1 MAGDGGNDH
10 ATGGMARTGNVDPKW
25 PASSGGT
32 VNLEDLEEP
41 HNNNRGLGEQR
52 MKRKRAYNVG
62 ESPRPERMRVI
73 HTRGGNKR
81 RVHETGTRGGYKRR
95 VQRMKRKR
103 AYNVGESTPRP
114 EQMREIQ
121 EAGTRG
127 GYKRRVQR
135 MKRVQRVVK
144 RMINATKRN
153 R

>member
-1 MAGDGGNDH
+1 MVGDGGNDH

-73 HTRGGNKR
+73 RLYIQL
-81 RVHETGTRGGYKRR
+81 TRGGYKRR
-95 VQRMKRKR
+95 VQ
-103 AYNVGESTPRP
+103 ET
-114 EQMREIQ
+114 
-121 EAGTRG
+121 GTRG

-135 MKRVQRVVK
+135 MKRVQRVVQE
-144 RMINATKRN
+144 ND
-153 R
+153 

>member
-1 MAGDGGNDH
+1 MQAQAGGEWRRTSPKHSKRDYASQEEQLLVAGDGGNDH

-73 HTRGGNKR
+73 HTRGG
-81 RVHETGTRGGYKRR
+81 
-95 VQRMKRKR
+95 
-103 AYNVGESTPRP
+103 
-114 EQMREIQ
+114 
-121 EAGTRG
+121 
-127 GYKRRVQR
+127 YKRRVQR
-135 MKRVQRVVK
+135 MKRVQRVVQENDK
-144 RMINATKRN
+144 CNGTESMNDARGRATR
-153 R
+153 

>member
-73 HTRGGNKR
+73 HTRGG
-81 RVHETGTRGGYKRR
+81 YKRR
-95 VQRMKRKR
+95 VQ
-103 AYNVGESTPRP
+103 ET
-114 EQMREIQ
+114 
-121 EAGTRG
+121 GTRG

-135 MKRVQRVVK
+135 MKRVQRVVQE
-144 RMINATKRN
+144 ND
-153 R
+153 

>member
-73 HTRGGNKR
+73 HTRGG
-81 RVHETGTRGGYKRR
+81 
-95 VQRMKRKR
+95 
-103 AYNVGESTPRP
+103 
-114 EQMREIQ
+114 
-121 EAGTRG
+121 
-127 GYKRRVQR
+127 YKRRVQR
-135 MKRVQRVVK
+135 MKRVQRVVQENDK
-144 RMINATKRN
+144 CNGTESMNDARGRATR
-153 R
+153 

>member
-1 MAGDGGNDH
+1 
-10 ATGGMARTGNVDPKW
+10 
-25 PASSGGT
+25 
-32 VNLEDLEEP
+32 
-41 HNNNRGLGEQR
+41 